1 MLRKASLSYF
11 IASIITIIVILIEVG
26 IRSAVVSPFVLLDSN
41 KDNNPKVLISHSLY
55 QGDFLLTYQEGHS
68 KDRSEAAFQ
77 LGESKYISR
86 RFHLGMELAQL
97 KLTN

>member
-1 MLRKASLSYF
+1 M
-11 IASIITIIVILIEVG
+11 IEVG

-55 QGDFLLTYQEGHS
+55 QGIFINLSKGHS

-86 RFHLGMELAQL
+86 RFHLGMELAKL